1 MNRSFRIAALITFI
15 NALSATVLI
24 PVIYLYARAFELTD
38 LQAGLLLSTFSA
50 AQFFAT
56 PMLGKLSD
64 RFGRKPLLV
73 VSLIGTVI
81 ANFLAS
87 SASFLPLSIGC
98 VVLFSARFFDGMT
111 GGNVSVAQAIVADVT
126 EPKDRAK
133 AYGIFGAAFGLGF
146 VVGPVI
152 SLVAQKLT
160 EGMGTKI
167 SLGAAFFAS
176 SILATIALTLTL
188 LFLPETLPP
197 EKRKVGGRWFDL
209 GLKELA
215 QGFFLPRIGI
225 LILLNFLIGTTFTI
239 FTFGFQPYYTK
250 VLDQGNLSLTG
261 LFVMIGV
268 LGASSQLG
276 GVPWLSKRTT
286 LTRILFAGLFVR
298 GFTFLVMPIWPD
310 VRYFIGVGIVFALF
324 NAMVQPMISTLVSL
338 NVTPERQGIAS
349 GLNSSYLSIANAI
362 GPVIAG
368 LMVNEKF
375 PISYSYPLY
384 FAGAA
389 TLGTLV
395 LAVVTRDRYKP
406 DGIEI

>member
-56 PMLGKLSD
+56 PIMGKLSD

-73 VSLIGTVI
+73 ISLMGTVI

-133 AYGIFGAAFGLGF
+133 AYGIFGAAFGMGF

-286 LTRILFAGLFVR
+286 LTKILFAGLLVR

-310 VRYFIGVGIVFALF
+310 IRYFIGVGIVFALF

-349 GLNSSYLSIANAI
+349 GLNSSYLSIANAV

-384 FAGAA
+384 FAGVA
-389 TLGTLV
+389 TLGTLG
-395 LAVVTRDRYKP
+395 LAIVTRDRYKP

>member
-56 PMLGKLSD
+56 PIMGKLSD

-73 VSLIGTVI
+73 ISLMGTVI

-98 VVLFSARFFDGMT
+98 IVLFSARFFDGMT

-133 AYGIFGAAFGLGF
+133 AYGIFGAAFGMGF

-188 LFLPETLPP
+188 LFLPETLPT

-298 GFTFLVMPIWPD
+298 GFAFLVMPIWSD
-310 VRYFIGVGIVFALF
+310 VRYFIGVGVVFALF

-349 GLNSSYLSIANAI
+349 GLNSSYLSIANAM

-384 FAGAA
+384 FAGVATLA
-389 TLGTLV
+389 TLG
-395 LAVVTRDRYKP
+395 LAIVTRDRYKP